1 MVLLSKEE
9 LTHENNEKRMHER
22 QLEYLTGFIIRNSKS
37 ENFKINNKPKDIN
50 KILKVIDDYFIAIS
64 RCNIFKKTH
73 PDAAVS
79 TNKNLILEKARLS
92 SFWIRNDAFPFQL
105 IKYAKEYYSSF
116 DHWFSINLGFTIEDA
131 IIFYNTIKVLYEK
144 KLKKYHSNA
153 VENTK
158 KWLKDNLKYNYKDKS
173 DKYEQLESNVFTDF
187 IMNEACSILLFN
199 EDDIVKNSSLS
210 LEICRNLLN
219 RLSQSF
225 GYFNSKFPN
234 TFQDPLNSP
243 WDYNTLFEKPILKFS
258 RGYLVPLM
266 FLFPTVLFDSFQF
279 DIFKDEKYKIK
290 YDAIR
295 YKWLERKTSTLLSKI
310 FPKSSVFLN
319 PKYPNG
325 EEICDVLV
333 LYDRN
338 ILIFQCKSKK
348 LTHLARIGENIN
360 NIKEDLEK
368 SLKDSFDQGLK
379 AKDYFNTTDLPK
391 IVFEDREIT
400 IDMKQVDSRNI
411 FIVSVTL
418 GQFANI
424 ATRMMN
430 LEPYLNLFNS
440 NEFPWAVCIFDLEII
455 TEILDNPSYFIHYL
469 LKRLAIEKADFE
481 LTADEID
488 LLNYYI
494 DKRLDFDYEAFKKKD
509 KKMPY
514 FVSLTN
520 YSKEVDEYMIR
531 KYQLLENPKK
541 PRVNIPIKIER
552 LISELNNLD
561 ISYKTKIVFNI
572 LNLKFEEQEY
582 LLENIDKIIEKAKK
596 DKKTKLFSIVIKRL
610 NLNILFTVM
619 EAQKDLIRLFN
630 QVESY
635 SLMTKYNAKTNEV
648 IGLGSDLSTD
658 KIIDTSFFCY
668 CEWFQDPIQ
677 EKLCKKYLKTADL
690 FS

>member
-1 MVLLSKEE
+1 MILLSKEE

-22 QLEYLTGFIIRNSKS
+22 QLEYLTGFIVRHSKS
-37 ENFKINNKPKDIN
+37 ENLKNNNNSKDIN
-50 KILKVIDDYFIAIS
+50 KILKVIGDYFIAIS
-64 RCNIFKKTH
+64 RCNIFKKTY
-73 PDAAVS
+73 PDKATS

-105 IKYAKEYYSSF
+105 IKYAKDYYSSF

-144 KLKKYHSNA
+144 KLKKYHSDA
-153 VENTK
+153 VGNTK
-158 KWLKDNLKYNYKDKS
+158 KWLKDNLKHNYKDKS
-173 DKYEQLESNVFTDF
+173 DKYEQLETNVFTDF
-187 IMNEACSILLFN
+187 IMNEACNILLFN
-199 EDDIVKNSSLS
+199 EDDICKNSSLS

-243 WDYNTLFEKPILKFS
+243 WDYNALFEKPILKFS
-258 RGYLVPLM
+258 KGYLIPLL

-279 DIFKDEKYKIK
+279 DIFKDEKFKTK
-290 YDAIR
+290 YDDIR
-295 YKWLERKTSTLLSKI
+295 YKWLERKTSTLLSKV
-310 FPKSSVFLN
+310 FPKSNVFLN
-319 PKYPNG
+319 PKYPNS

-333 LYDRN
+333 LFDRN

-348 LTHLARIGENIN
+348 LTLQARTGKSFKM
-360 NIKEDLEK
+360 IKEDLEK
-368 SLKDSFDQGLK
+368 SIKDSLEQGVR
-379 AKDYFNTTDLPK
+379 AKNYFNSMNFPK

-411 FIVSVTL
+411 FLISVTL

-424 ATRMMN
+424 TTRFMN
-430 LEPYLNLFNS
+430 LEPNLKLFNS

-455 TEILDNPSYFIHYL
+455 TEILDSPSYFIHYL
-469 LKRLAIEKADFE
+469 LKRLAIEKTDFE

-509 KKMPY
+509 KKLPY
-514 FVSLTN
+514 LVSLSN
-520 YSKEVDEYMIR
+520 YSKEVDEYLIR

-541 PRVNIPIKIER
+541 PRVNVPIKIER
-552 LISELNNLD
+552 LINQLNNSD
-561 ISYKTKIVFNI
+561 ISYKTKIIFCI
-572 LNLKFEEQEY
+572 LNLKNEEQKF
-582 LLENIDKIIEKAKK
+582 LIDNIENMMRKARK
-596 DKKTKLFSIVIKRL
+596 DKKTKVFSMVIKRL

-619 EAQKDLIRLFN
+619 KAEKDITRLFN
-630 QVESY
+630 HVKSY
-635 SLMTKYNAKTNEV
+635 SLMTKHNAKTNEV
-648 IGLGSDLSTD
+648 IGLGSDLST
-658 KIIDTSFFCY
+658 KKLIDTSFYCY

-677 EKLCKKYLKTADL
+677 EKLCKKFLKL
-690 FS
+690 

>member
-1 MVLLSKEE
+1 MILLSKEE

-22 QLEYLTGFIIRNSKS
+22 QLEYLTGFIVRHSKS
-37 ENFKINNKPKDIN
+37 ENLKNNNNSKDIN
-50 KILKVIDDYFIAIS
+50 KILKVIGDYFIAIS
-64 RCNIFKKTH
+64 RCNIFKKTY
-73 PDAAVS
+73 PDKATS

-105 IKYAKEYYSSF
+105 IKYAKDYYSSF

-153 VENTK
+153 VGNTK
-158 KWLKDNLKYNYKDKS
+158 KWLKDNLKHNYKDKS
-173 DKYEQLESNVFTDF
+173 DKYEQLETNVFTDF
-187 IMNEACSILLFN
+187 IMNEACNILLFN
-199 EDDIVKNSSLS
+199 EDDICKNSSLS

-258 RGYLVPLM
+258 KGYLIPLL

-279 DIFKDEKYKIK
+279 DIFKDEKFKTK
-290 YDAIR
+290 YDDIR
-295 YKWLERKTSTLLSKI
+295 YKWLERKTSTLLSKA
-310 FPKSSVFLN
+310 FPKSNVFLN

-333 LYDRN
+333 LFDRN

-348 LTHLARIGENIN
+348 LTLQARTGKSFKK
-360 NIKEDLEK
+360 IKEDLEK
-368 SLKDSFDQGLK
+368 SIKDSLEQGVR
-379 AKDYFNTTDLPK
+379 AKNYFNSMNFPK

-411 FIVSVTL
+411 FLTSVTL

-424 ATRMMN
+424 TTRFMN
-430 LEPYLNLFNS
+430 LEPNLKLFNS

-455 TEILDNPSYFIHYL
+455 TEILDSPSYFIHYL
-469 LKRLAIEKADFE
+469 LKRLAIEKTDFE

-509 KKMPY
+509 KKLPY
-514 FVSLTN
+514 LVSLSN
-520 YSKEVDEYMIR
+520 YSKEVDEYLIR

-541 PRVNIPIKIER
+541 PRVNVPIKIER
-552 LISELNNLD
+552 LINELNNSD
-561 ISYKTKIVFNI
+561 ISYKTKIIFSI
-572 LNLKFEEQEY
+572 LNLKNEEQKF
-582 LLENIDKIIEKAKK
+582 LIDNIENMMRKVRK
-596 DKKTKLFSIVIKRL
+596 DKKTKVFSMVIKRL

-619 EAQKDLIRLFN
+619 KAEKDITRLFN
-630 QVESY
+630 HVKSY
-635 SLMTKYNAKTNEV
+635 SLMTKHNAKTNEV
-648 IGLGSDLSTD
+648 IGLGSDLST
-658 KIIDTSFFCY
+658 KKLIDTSFYCY

-677 EKLCKKYLKTADL
+677 EKLCKKFLRQG
-690 FS
+690 

>member
-9 LTHENNEKRMHER
+9 LTHENNEKRKHER
-22 QLEYLTGFIIRNSKS
+22 QLEYLIGFIVSHSKS
-37 ENFKINNKPKDIN
+37 ENLKFNNNPKDIN

-73 PDAAVS
+73 PDEADS

-153 VENTK
+153 VKNTK
-158 KWLKDNLKYNYKDKS
+158 KWLKDNLKHNYKDKS
-173 DKYEQLESNVFTDF
+173 DKYEQLETNVFTDF
-187 IMNEACSILLFN
+187 IMSEACNILLFN
-199 EDDIVKNSSLS
+199 EDDICKNSSLS

-219 RLSQSF
+219 RFSQSF

-295 YKWLERKTSTLLSKI
+295 YKWLEKKTSALLCRV
-310 FPKSSVFLN
+310 FPKSNVFLN

-333 LYDRN
+333 LFDRN

-348 LTHLARIGENIN
+348 LTLQARTGKSFKK
-360 NIKEDLEK
+360 IKEDLEK
-368 SLKDSFDQGLK
+368 SIKDSFEQGVR
-379 AKDYFNTTDLPK
+379 AKNYFNSTNLPK
-391 IVFEDREIT
+391 IVLEDREIT

-411 FIVSVTL
+411 FLISVTL

-424 ATRMMN
+424 TTRFMN
-430 LEPYLNLFNS
+430 LEPNLKLFSS

-455 TEILDNPSYFIHYL
+455 TEILDKPYYFIHYL
-469 LKRLAIEKADFE
+469 LKRLAIEKTDFE

-509 KKMPY
+509 KKLPY
-514 FVSLTN
+514 LVSLSN
-520 YSKEVDEYMIR
+520 YSKEVDEYLIR
-531 KYQLLENPKK
+531 KYQLLEKPKK
-541 PRVNIPIKIER
+541 PRVNIPVKIEE
-552 LISELNNLD
+552 LISEIDQLD

-582 LLENIDKIIEKAKK
+582 LLENIDKIIEKARK
-596 DKKTKLFSIVIKRL
+596 DKKNKVFSITIKRL
-610 NLNILFTVM
+610 NLNILFMVM
-619 EAQKDLIRLFN
+619 EAQKDLNRLFN
-630 QVESY
+630 QVEYY
-635 SLMTKYNAKTNEV
+635 SLLAKYNAKTDEV
-648 IGLGSDLSTD
+648 IGMGIDLSTE
-658 KIIDTSFFCY
+658 KIIDTSFY
-668 CEWFQDPIQ
+668 YYREWFQDSIQ
-677 EKLCKKYLKTADL
+677 EKLCRQYLKN
-690 FS
+690 FRFI